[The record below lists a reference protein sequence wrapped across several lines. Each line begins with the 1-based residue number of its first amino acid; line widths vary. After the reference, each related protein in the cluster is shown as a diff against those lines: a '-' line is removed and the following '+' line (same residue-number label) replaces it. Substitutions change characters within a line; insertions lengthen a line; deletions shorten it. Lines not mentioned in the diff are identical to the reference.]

1 MTHGSNA
8 WSVQKARTR
17 ESNGDDDSSK
27 LRQSL
32 RRTRTS
38 LRLARVGLEEGTA
51 HADIVRD
58 WRYAT
63 RGGQP
68 WPLYEGGPRGG
79 VGVTRVG
86 GDGGL

>member
-1 MTHGSNA
+1 MMMAAAAAAKPAADSHESAT
-8 WSVQKARTR
+8 RTR
-17 ESNGDDDSSK
+17 GSRGRNG
-27 LRQSL
+27 
-32 RRTRTS
+32 TRGGI
-38 LRLARVGLEEGTA
+38 R

-68 WPLYEGGPRGG
+68 WPLYEGGRGPRGG